1 MGDRRAPDH
10 QAGISSPELSGVP
23 AADALEIAFA
33 LRIENLW
40 AVKAAYGESAADCAL
55 GHVIAQLG
63 TIIGFP
69 VATIVRSRWVV
80 ADGQW
85 IEVRLPPQAGRSN
98 IHGEG
103 ASQSLALAL
112 CASAASR
119 PFAYDG
125 HGIHLALSCHPVR
138 ARRVV
143 SEPGSGAAALSTNA
157 AAPKDQGEPAV
168 APARPDAGWVG
179 RYRSDMAQAGGLL
192 RAIEGDEFYLAW
204 QPIRSSSD
212 PYEVLYYE
220 GLLRT
225 AQAADGDDAVPHD
238 ALCASERLG
247 LVRLLDHRVVSRV
260 IDQLEADP
268 AVVLAANIS
277 ALSAVF
283 DQWWIAIESRLL
295 KRRDV
300 ARRLVFEITETA
312 ELSPSEATKFT
323 DRMRRLG
330 CRIAV
335 DDFGVG
341 FASIRRLLAL
351 SPDIVKVDGSFVRR
365 MDLSERDRRI
375 LASVIGLARA
385 ISSLVVVEGV
395 ETETQREFLES
406 LGADWIQ
413 GNCVGRPS
421 VVRSWLFPNR
431 QVEAL
436 HKFRD
441 ATVAHFARGAA

>member
-1 MGDRRAPDH
+1 MGDQRKQDR
-10 QAGISSPELSGVP
+10 QAGNSPPERSEGS
-23 AADALEIAFA
+23 AADALENVFT

-40 AVKAAYGESAADCAL
+40 AVRDAYGEGAADCAL
-55 GHVIAQLG
+55 AHVIAQLG

-69 VATIVRSRWVV
+69 VATIVRNSWIV
-80 ADGQW
+80 ADGRW
-85 IEVRLPPQAGRSN
+85 IEVRLPPQAGRPN
-98 IHGEG
+98 VHGEG

-112 CASAASR
+112 CASAAAR

-125 HGIHLALSCHPVR
+125 HSIHLVLSCHPVR
-138 ARRVV
+138 ARRVA
-143 SEPGSGAAALSTNA
+143 SEPGSGAAALSTDA
-157 AAPKDQGEPAV
+157 AAPKDQDEPAV

-179 RYRSDMAQAGGLL
+179 RYRSDMAEASGLL
-192 RAIEGDEFYLAW
+192 RAIEGDDFYLAW

-212 PYEVLYYE
+212 PYEILYYE

-238 ALCASERLG
+238 ALCSLERLG
-247 LVRLLDHRVVSRV
+247 LIRLLDHQVVSRV

-268 AVVLAANIS
+268 TVVLAANIS

-312 ELSPSEATKFT
+312 ELCPSEATIFT

-365 MDLSERDRRI
+365 MDRSERDRRI
-375 LASVIGLARA
+375 LAGVIGLVRA

-436 HKFRD
+436 NRFRD

>member
-1 MGDRRAPDH
+1 MTDQRGQDR
-10 QAGISSPELSGVP
+10 QAGISPPEPSEGSP
-23 AADALEIAFA
+23 ADALENTFA

-40 AVKAAYGESAADCAL
+40 AVRAAYGEAAVDCAL
-55 GHVIAQLG
+55 GHVIAQFGIL
-63 TIIGFP
+63 IRSP
-69 VATIVRSRWVV
+69 VATIVRSNRVI

-85 IEVRLPPQAGRSN
+85 IEVRLPPEAVRPN
-98 IHGEG
+98 VHGEG

-112 CASAASR
+112 CASAAAR

-125 HGIHLALSCHPVR
+125 HSIHLVLSCHPVR
-138 ARRVV
+138 ARRVA
-143 SEPGSGAAALSTNA
+143 SESGSGAAALSTDA
-157 AAPKDQGEPAV
+157 AATKDQGEPAV
-168 APARPDAGWVG
+168 TAARPDAGWAG
-179 RYRSDMAQAGGLL
+179 RYRSDMAQASGLL
-192 RAIEGDEFYLAW
+192 RAMEEDDFRLAW
-204 QPIRSSSD
+204 QPIRSSSN
-212 PYEVLYYE
+212 PYEILYYE

-225 AQAADGDDAVPHD
+225 ARAAEGDDAVPHD
-238 ALCASERLG
+238 ALCALERLG
-247 LVRLLDHRVVSRV
+247 LVRLLDHQVVSRV

-295 KRRDV
+295 RRHDV

-312 ELSPSEATKFT
+312 ELSPSEATIFT

-341 FASIRRLLAL
+341 FASIRRSLAL

-365 MDLSERDRRI
+365 IDRSERDRRI
-375 LASVIGLARA
+375 LAGVIGLARA

-395 ETETQREFLES
+395 ETETQREFLEG

-421 VVRSWLFPNR
+421 VVRPWLFPYR
-431 QVEAL
+431 QAEAL
-436 HKFRD
+436 NRLRNV
-441 ATVAHFARGAA
+441 TVGHCARGAA

>member
-1 MGDRRAPDH
+1 MRDQRKQDR
-10 QAGISSPELSGVP
+10 QARIRPPEPPEGSP
-23 AADALEIAFA
+23 ADAVDNTFA

-40 AVKAAYGESAADCAL
+40 AVRAVYGEGAADCAL
-55 GHVIAQLG
+55 GHVVAQFGIL
-63 TIIGFP
+63 IGSP
-69 VATIVRSRWVV
+69 VATIVRSNRVI

-85 IEVRLPPQAGRSN
+85 IEVRLPPQAVRPN
-98 IHGEG
+98 VHDEG
-103 ASQSLALAL
+103 ASHRLALSL
-112 CASAASR
+112 CASAAAR

-125 HGIHLALSCHPVR
+125 HSIHLVLSCHPVR
-138 ARRVV
+138 ARRVA
-143 SEPGSGAAALSTNA
+143 SESGSGAAALSTDA

-168 APARPDAGWVG
+168 TAARPDAGWAG
-179 RYRSDMAQAGGLL
+179 RYRSDMAQASGLL
-192 RAIEGDEFYLAW
+192 RAMEEDDFCLAW
-204 QPIRSSSD
+204 QPIRSSSNPHD
-212 PYEVLYYE
+212 ILYYE

-225 AQAADGDDAVPHD
+225 AQAAQGDDAVPH
-238 ALCASERLG
+238 ALSALERLG
-247 LVRLLDHRVVSRV
+247 LVRFLDHQVVSRV
-260 IDQLEADP
+260 LDQLEADP

-295 KRRDV
+295 RRHDV
-300 ARRLVFEITETA
+300 ARRLVLEITETA
-312 ELSPSEATKFT
+312 ELSPSEATIFT

-341 FASIRRLLAL
+341 FASIRRSLAL

-365 MDLSERDRRI
+365 IDRSERDRRI
-375 LASVIGLARA
+375 LAGVMGLARA

-395 ETETQREFLES
+395 ETETQREFLEG

-421 VVRSWLFPNR
+421 VVRP
-431 QVEAL
+431 
-436 HKFRD
+436 
-441 ATVAHFARGAA
+441 

>member
-1 MGDRRAPDH
+1 MGDQRRQDR
-10 QAGISSPELSGVP
+10 QAGISPPEQSEGS
-23 AADALEIAFA
+23 AADALENVFA

-40 AVKAAYGESAADCAL
+40 AVRDAYGEGAADCAL
-55 GHVIAQLG
+55 AHVIAQLG

-69 VATIVRSRWVV
+69 VATIVRNSWIV

-85 IEVRLPPQAGRSN
+85 IEVRLPPQTGRPN
-98 IHGEG
+98 VHGEG

-112 CASAASR
+112 CASAAAR

-125 HGIHLALSCHPVR
+125 HSIHLVLSCHPIR
-138 ARRVV
+138 ARRVA
-143 SEPGSGAAALSTNA
+143 SEPGSGAAALSTDA
-157 AAPKDQGEPAV
+157 AAPKDQDEPAV
-168 APARPDAGWVG
+168 APARPNVGWVG
-179 RYRSDMAQAGGLL
+179 RYRSDMAEASGLL
-192 RAIEGDEFYLAW
+192 RAIEGDDFYLAW

-212 PYEVLYYE
+212 PYETLYYE

-238 ALCASERLG
+238 ALCALERLG
-247 LVRLLDHRVVSRV
+247 LVRLLDHQVVSRV

-268 AVVLAANIS
+268 TVVVAANIS

-312 ELSPSEATKFT
+312 ELSPSEATIFT

-365 MDLSERDRRI
+365 MDRSERDRRI
-375 LASVIGLARA
+375 LASVIGLAHA
-385 ISSLVVVEGV
+385 ISPLVVVEGV
-395 ETETQREFLES
+395 ETESQREFLES

-413 GNCVGRPS
+413 GHCVGRPS
-421 VVRSWLFPNR
+421 VVPSWLFPNR
-431 QVEAL
+431 HVEAL
-436 HKFRD
+436 NRFRD
-441 ATVAHFARGAA
+441 ATVAHFVRGAA